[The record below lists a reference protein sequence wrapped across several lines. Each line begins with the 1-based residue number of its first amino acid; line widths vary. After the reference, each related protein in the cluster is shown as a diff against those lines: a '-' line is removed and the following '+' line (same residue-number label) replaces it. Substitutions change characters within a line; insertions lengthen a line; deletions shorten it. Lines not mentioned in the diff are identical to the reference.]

1 MTKQFFA
8 KKQTDRE
15 KRRRQYNVFSTQQIL
30 LQEHQAE
37 NTGKNGL
44 PGLQLH
50 WLIESF
56 LASTRLA
63 NPTAIGDIEQFI
75 HVV

>member
-1 MTKQFFA
+1 MATISMIFLRINSRKLRTKMTKQFFA

-44 PGLQLH
+44 LGL
-50 WLIESF
+50 
-56 LASTRLA
+56 
-63 NPTAIGDIEQFI
+63 TATLTDREFPSL
-75 HVV
+75 